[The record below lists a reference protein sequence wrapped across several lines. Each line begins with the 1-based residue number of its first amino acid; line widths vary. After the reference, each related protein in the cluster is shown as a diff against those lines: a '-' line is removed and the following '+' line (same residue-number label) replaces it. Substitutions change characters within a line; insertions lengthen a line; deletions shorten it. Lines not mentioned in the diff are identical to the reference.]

1 MSGSALSLDGRVIAV
16 LRASRRDVPNDP
28 ISDGGDTQERDS
40 DSCPVCFER
49 FGPRLQC
56 RLHVSVSD
64 SHAGGAGA
72 GLAASA
78 SRHSASSAARATRT
92 ERADHTATH
101 AAVGTAVGA

>member
-49 FGPRLQC
+49 FDPRLQC
-56 RLHVSVSD
+56 RLHMSVSD
-64 SHAGGAGA
+64 SHAGGGGA
-72 GLAASA
+72 GHWLCVLCLRKMA
-78 SRHSASSAARATRT
+78 
-92 ERADHTATH
+92 
-101 AAVGTAVGA
+101 